1 MEICFENK
9 YVYASRN
16 NTWNKSIYEKQLTLQ
31 FFPQFIKGERKR
43 AKKKNRGKGQ
53 KPEEEHE
60 VVFSF
65 PLVQPMNIGENGL
78 CQHSPINFHVPMWK
92 KRPHYK

>member
-16 NTWNKSIYEKQLTLQ
+16 NTWDKSIYEKQLTLQ

-43 AKKKNRGKGQ
+43 AKKKI
-53 KPEEEHE
+53 EEK
-60 VVFSF
+60 VRNQRRSVKFFSHF
-65 PLVQPMNIGENGL
+65 L
-78 CQHSPINFHVPMWK
+78 CFSP
-92 KRPHYK
+92 